1 MNLNYSGRFN
11 VKYIIQARQFRKDH
25 EDSHYAAAVFR
36 CQREL
41 AVMFRQHSTFHCV
54 DDKHNVKVSEP
65 YYPVAAAERG
75 KRCLCGATRLLR
87 LQTMIFAK
95 FSIIPSVVLSVD
107 IPEDVFEP

>member
-75 KRCLCGATRLLR
+75 KR
-87 LQTMIFAK
+87 
-95 FSIIPSVVLSVD
+95 VLVWRN
-107 IPEDVFEP
+107 ETFEVADHDFCKV